1 MSYDGSLKFDTKI
14 DTKGFNVGTKAI
26 LGSTALIAGAFV
38 GIGAQAV
45 AVGMEFESQMS
56 TVGAISN
63 ATAEDMQI
71 LTNKAKE
78 LGIESVFSAKQAGEA
93 FQYMAMAGWDTGQM
107 LDGIGGVMDLAA
119 ASGEDLGLVSDIVT
133 DSLTAFGLSA
143 SDTSRFV
150 DILASASS
158 SSNTNVAMLGESFK
172 YVAPVAGAMGY
183 AVEDVSVS
191 LGLMANSGIK
201 ASQAGTSFRQI
212 LMGMQGGVEL
222 TGSQIGKLRVEMEN
236 SDGTMRAWNDVV
248 LDLRDGFARL
258 TEAEKASN
266 AENIANKEGMSG
278 LLAIVNASETDFN
291 RLSES
296 IENSAGTA
304 AKMGAIKLDN
314 LQGQVTLMKSS
325 VAGLGIAFY
334 DKMAEPLKEAVKSGV
349 GSVNELTQSLS
360 NGELADS
367 TDVLANNFANLV
379 DGGIGLLVDITPHVI
394 NGVNGIIETVT
405 NLSPLIVSV
414 GVGFMAFKVIGT
426 ITGMFKGFSVAN
438 IFLADTMRKTN
449 LASFAL
455 KGGLSAYETIVGLVT
470 SKVTLTTVAQGLW
483 NKVLNANPI
492 GITIT
497 AIAGMVGILGVFT
510 YKMNE
515 TSRELE
521 KKLEKVQDLTN
532 SYETAKQSIDDNIS
546 SQMVEATQVKLLTE
560 DLFKLDTMLKSE
572 TLSTK
577 ENTETKEELKFVTA
591 QLNELMPELQLA
603 TDNETGALLNQ
614 RDEVIK
620 LTNSFYEMAKAKAM
634 ANAYQGKIDE
644 SAKALVSVQQ
654 DLSKIPQL
662 VPPPKVA
669 IAITPGRKS
678 QIDEFEGY
686 QALEKKLKADEQYL
700 QKEMREF
707 SKLYA
712 EEMENLNKLT
722 PKSAEQ
728 AKKDLKSIS
737 SKDLENTKKAGKN
750 KQKELE
756 KQLKEEEK
764 LKEEAR
770 DKEFK
775 NLKHSLDMGEKTED
789 SYYKE
794 LAVLRDK
801 YFEVGS
807 DEWQNYTLDI
817 AKYNVKLAE
826 EQKKI
831 EEEKV
836 KEIVKSY
843 TDLVDSV
850 DKQLKDLQ
858 QRQQSYANKLSSV
871 DFYVEDPKTKGIK
884 LADLS
889 KETEKLQN
897 FKDDLKKLEEL
908 DIQPQFI
915 EQIKS
920 LGKDEGAKFADLLV
934 NSSASERDKFIEEYK
949 KIVELSGDISEELH
963 KDESMRLL
971 DEITNIF
978 ASVPEEMRANGELSA
993 EMWGQGFIAK
1003 TRELMATAKMQNMM
1017 VGISQ
1022 QQTRELSSGG
1032 ASNNTSTNTTK
1043 TINNNTVQTV
1053 RIVADKSGIFDIV
1066 QDEGSRRGKK
1076 L

>member
-14 DTKGFNVGTKAI
+14 DTKGFSAGTKAI

-63 ATAEDMQI
+63 ATAEDMQV

-93 FQYMAMAGWDTGQM
+93 FQYMAMAGWDTEQM

-133 DSLTAFGLSA
+133 DSLTAFGLQA

-258 TEAEKASN
+258 TDAEKASN
-266 AENIANKEGMSG
+266 AETIANKEGMSG

-325 VAGLGIAFY
+325 VEGLGIAFY

-349 GSVNELTQSLS
+349 NSVNELTQSLS
-360 NGELADS
+360 NGELSHS
-367 TDVLANNFANLV
+367 TDLLATNFANLV

-405 NLSPLIVSV
+405 TLSPLIVSV
-414 GVGFMAFKVIGT
+414 GVGFLVFKTVNGGIEKTRMAMVLLNST
-426 ITGMFKGFSVAN
+426 TQAN
-438 IFLADTMRKTN
+438 AVHLLATN
-449 LASFAL
+449 
-455 KGGLSAYETIVGLVT
+455 GGLTVYQTILGLVT
-470 SKVTLTTVAQGLW
+470 GKISTATVAQGLW

-492 GITIT
+492 GLTIT
-497 AIAGMVGILGVFT
+497 AIAGVIGILGVFT

-532 SYETAKQSIDDNIS
+532 AYETSKQSIDDNIS

-560 DLFKLDTMLKSE
+560 DLLKLDTMIKSE

-577 ENTETKEELKFVTA
+577 ENTETKEELKYVTA
-591 QLNELMPELQLA
+591 RLNELMPELQLA

-634 ANAYQGKIDE
+634 AGAYQSKIDE

-654 DLSKIPQL
+654 DLRKIPQL

-669 IAITPGRKS
+669 IAITPGRKR

-686 QALEKKLKADEQYL
+686 QKLEKKLKADEEYL

-712 EEMENLNKLT
+712 DEQKKINDLA
-722 PKSAEQ
+722 PKPEPPPPPTGG
-728 AKKDLKSIS
+728 KG
-737 SKDLENTKKAGKN
+737 AGKD

-764 LKEEAR
+764 LKEQAR

-775 NLKHSLDMGEKTED
+775 NLKYSLDMGEKTED
-789 SYYKE
+789 AYYKE

-801 YFEVGS
+801 YFEIGS

-836 KEIVKSY
+836 QEIVKSY
-843 TDLVDSV
+843 TDLVDGV
-850 DKQLKDLQ
+850 DKQLKDLEK
-858 QRQQSYANKLSSV
+858 RQQSYADKLSSV
-871 DFYVEDPKTKGIK
+871 DFYEKDPNSEAIK
-884 LADLS
+884 LTDLS

-897 FKDDLKKLEEL
+897 FKDDLKKLEQL
-908 DIQPQFI
+908 DIQPEFI

-934 NSSASERDKFIEEYK
+934 NSSQSERDKFIEEYK
-949 KIVELSGDISEELH
+949 KIVELSGDISGELH
-963 KDESMRLL
+963 KDESMKLL

-993 EMWGQGFIAK
+993 EMWGEGFIAK

-1017 VGISQ
+1017 VGINQ
-1022 QQTRELSSGG
+1022 QQTRELSSVGTG
-1032 ASNNTSTNTTK
+1032 TNTSTSTTK

-1066 QDEGSRRGKK
+1066 QDEASRRGKK

>member
-14 DTKGFNVGTKAI
+14 DTKGFSVGTKAI

-63 ATAEDMQI
+63 ATAEDMQV

-93 FQYMAMAGWDTGQM
+93 FQYMAMAGWDTEQM

-133 DSLTAFGLSA
+133 DSLTAFGLQA

-183 AVEDVSVS
+183 EVKDVAVS

-201 ASQAGTSFRQI
+201 ASQSGTSFRQI

-266 AENIANKEGMSG
+266 AEAIANKEGMSG

-405 NLSPLIVSV
+405 TLSPLIVSV
-414 GVGFMAFKVIGT
+414 GVGFLVFKTVNGGIEKT
-426 ITGMFKGFSVAN
+426 RMSMVLLNSATQAN
-438 IFLADTMRKTN
+438 EVHLLATN
-449 LASFAL
+449 
-455 KGGLSAYETIVGLVT
+455 GGLTVYQTILGLVT
-470 SKVTLTTVAQGLW
+470 GKISTATVAQGLW

-492 GITIT
+492 GLTIT
-497 AIAGMVGILGVFT
+497 AIAGVVGILGVFT
-510 YKMNE
+510 YKINE

-560 DLFKLDTMLKSE
+560 DLLKLDTMLKSE

-620 LTNSFYEMAKAKAM
+620 LTNSFYEMANAKAM
-634 ANAYQGKIDE
+634 AGAYQSKIDE

-654 DLSKIPQL
+654 ELSKIPQL

-669 IAITPGRKS
+669 IAITPGRKR
-678 QIDEFEGY
+678 QIEEFEGY
-686 QALEKKLKADEQYL
+686 QALEKKLKADEEYL

-728 AKKDLKSIS
+728 AKKDLKAIS
-737 SKDLENTKKAGKN
+737 SKDLENTKKAGKD

-764 LKEEAR
+764 LKEQAR

-775 NLKHSLDMGEKTED
+775 NLKYSLDMGEKTED
-789 SYYKE
+789 AYYKE

-801 YFEVGS
+801 YFEIGS

-843 TDLVDSV
+843 TDLVDGV
-850 DKQLKDLQ
+850 DKQLKDLEK
-858 QRQQSYANKLSSV
+858 RQQSYADKLSSV
-871 DFYVEDPKTKGIK
+871 DFYEKDPNSEAIK
-884 LADLS
+884 LTDLS

-897 FKDDLKKLEEL
+897 FKDDLKKLEQL
-908 DIQPQFI
+908 DIQPEFI

-934 NSSASERDKFIEEYK
+934 NSSQSERDKFIEEYR
-949 KIVELSGDISEELH
+949 KIVELSGDISGELH
-963 KDESMRLL
+963 KDESMKLL

-993 EMWGQGFIAK
+993 EMWGEGFIAK

-1032 ASNNTSTNTTK
+1032 ASINTSTNTTK

-1066 QDEGSRRGKK
+1066 QDEASRRGKK